1 MKRTK
6 ILFNKYVVLIF
17 IFSLW
22 YTNIFAYQV
31 SKTDGGANIKW
42 FIPDV
47 VYYINPSGDPTNNLS
62 AIQASMQTWTDVA
75 SSDFT
80 FIYGGTTTNASAG
93 TNDGV
98 NIVCFGPMGLT
109 GTLAQNSFWYYT
121 SSGQIIDSDIK
132 FNTSYIWR
140 TDGSP
145 GVYDVQNI
153 GTHEFGHSLS
163 LADLY
168 NAAVD
173 SEKTMYGYG
182 SAGETKRR
190 SLHQDDI
197 DGITY
202 LYPDTTP
209 PVGTITINSGDIYTK
224 YTSVTLTLS
233 CTDTGGNCVQ
243 MQFSNDNTNWSSPE
257 AHVTTKEWTLS
268 SGDGISKLYVKF
280 SDNAGNWSTSYSDT
294 IILDTIAPVTT
305 ASPTGGTYS
314 SAQSVTLFC
323 NDVTGSGC
331 GNIYYT
337 TDGTTPTTSSPHY
350 STPINISANT
360 TLNFFAV
367 DSAGNKEFVKAVTYI
382 FVIPLTVTT
391 SSLPVGIVGN
401 LFNRTLIATGG
412 IPPYIWSITSGNLP
426 DGLNLNSSTGVISGL
441 PTTEGSYNFVVQITD
456 TVASTAIKNLSIII
470 YLSQDLP
477 VKVSSSYYSS
487 VQDAYDACSDGDTIQ
502 IQDANIF
509 EDLVFDRDISITL
522 KGGYNSNFTSNASY
536 TTIHGT
542 MTFEYGTVEV
552 ENIIVQ

>member
-31 SKTDGGANIKW
+31 SKTAGGADIKW

-47 VYYINPSGDPTNNLS
+47 VYYINPSGGPTNNLS
-62 AIQASMQTWTDVA
+62 AIRASMQIWTDVA

-80 FIYGGTTTNASAG
+80 FIYGGTTTSASAG

-109 GTLAQNSFWYYT
+109 GTLAQNSFWYYP
-121 SSGQIIDSDIK
+121 SSGHIIDSDIQ

-140 TDGSP
+140 IDGSP

-168 NAAVD
+168 NAVD

-233 CTDTGGNCVQ
+233 CTDTGGNCAQ

-268 SGDGISKLYVKF
+268 SGDGTKTVYLKF

-314 SAQSVTLFC
+314 SAQSVTLSC

-391 SSLPVGIVGN
+391 SSLPAGIVGN
-401 LFNRTLIATGG
+401 PYNRTLIAMGG

>member
-31 SKTDGGANIKW
+31 SKTAGGADIKW

-47 VYYINPSGDPTNNLS
+47 VYYINPSGGPTNNLS
-62 AIQASMQTWTDVA
+62 AIRASMQTWTDVA

-80 FIYGGTTTNASAG
+80 FIDGGTTANASAG

-109 GTLAQNSFWYYT
+109 GTLAQNSFWYYP
-121 SSGQIIDSDIK
+121 SSGHIIDSDIQ

-140 TDGSP
+140 IDGSP

-168 NAAVD
+168 NAVD
-173 SEKTMYGYG
+173 SEKTMYSYG
-182 SAGETKRR
+182 SAGETKKR

-209 PVGTITINSGDIYTK
+209 LVGTITINSGDIYTK

-233 CTDTGGNCVQ
+233 CTDTGGNCAQ

-268 SGDGISKLYVKF
+268 SGDGTKTVYVKF

-305 ASPTGGTYS
+305 ASPAGGTYS
-314 SAQSVTLFC
+314 SAQSVTLSC
-323 NDVTGSGC
+323 NDGTGSGC

-401 LFNRTLIATGG
+401 PYNRTLIATGG

-522 KGGYNSNFTSNASY
+522 KGGYNSDFTSNASY
-536 TTIHGT
+536 TMIHGT

-552 ENIIVQ
+552 KNIIVQ

>member
-6 ILFNKYVVLIF
+6 ILLNKYIVLIF
-17 IFSLW
+17 IISLW
-22 YTNIFAYQV
+22 HTNIFAYQV
-31 SKTDGGANIKW
+31 SKTPGGADIKW
-42 FIPDV
+42 FIPHAI
-47 VYYINPSGDPTNNLS
+47 YYINPSGGPTNNLS
-62 AIQASMQTWTDVA
+62 AIQASMQTWTDVDT
-75 SSDFT
+75 SDFT

-98 NIVCFGPMGLT
+98 NIVCFGPMGSNS
-109 GTLAQNSFWYYT
+109 TLAQNSFWYDT
-121 SSGQIIDSDIK
+121 NSGRIIDSDIQ

-140 TDGSP
+140 TDGSS
-145 GVYDVQNI
+145 GAYDVQNI

-168 NAAVD
+168 NAAD

-182 SAGETKRR
+182 SAGETKKR

-202 LYPDTTP
+202 LYPDATP
-209 PVGTITINSGDIYTK
+209 PVGTITINSSNIYTR

-233 CTDTGGNCVQ
+233 CSDTGGNCAQ
-243 MQFSNDNTNWSSPE
+243 MQFSNNNTNWSSPE
-257 AHVTTKEWTLS
+257 AYAITKIWTLS
-268 SGDGISKLYVKF
+268 SGDGLKTVYVKF
-280 SDNAGNWSTSYSDT
+280 SDNADNWSNAYSDT
-294 IILDTIAPVTT
+294 IILDTIAPTTT
-305 ASPTGGTYS
+305 ASPSGGTYS
-314 SAQSVTLFC
+314 SAQRITLSC
-323 NDVTGSGC
+323 NDGNGSGC

-337 TDGTTPTTSSPHY
+337 TDGSTPTTTSPVY
-350 STPINISANT
+350 SVPINIFANT
-360 TLNFFAV
+360 TLKFFAF
-367 DSAGNKEFVKAVTYI
+367 DSSGNQEFVKAVTYI

-391 SSLPVGIVGN
+391 SSLPAGIVGN
-401 LFNRTLIATGG
+401 PYNRTLIAMGG

-441 PTTEGSYNFVVQITD
+441 PTTDGSYNFVVQITD
-456 TVASTAIKNLSIII
+456 TVPSTAIKNLSIII

-477 VKVSSSYYSS
+477 VKESSSYYSS
-487 VQDAYDACSDGDTIQ
+487 VQDAYDACSDGNIIQ
-502 IQDANIF
+502 IQDVNIY

-522 KGGYNSNFTSNASY
+522 KGGYNSDFTNNASY

>member
-31 SKTDGGANIKW
+31 SKTAGGADIKW

-47 VYYINPSGDPTNNLS
+47 VYYINPSGGPTNNLS
-62 AIQASMQTWTDVA
+62 AIRASMQTWTDVA

-80 FIYGGTTTNASAG
+80 FIDGGTTANASAG

-109 GTLAQNSFWYYT
+109 GTLAQNSFWYYP
-121 SSGQIIDSDIK
+121 SSGHIIDSDIQ

-140 TDGSP
+140 IDGSP

-168 NAAVD
+168 NAVD
-173 SEKTMYGYG
+173 SEKTMYSYG
-182 SAGETKRR
+182 SAGETKKR

-209 PVGTITINSGDIYTK
+209 LVGTITINSGDIYTK

-233 CTDTGGNCVQ
+233 CTDTGGNCAQ

-268 SGDGISKLYVKF
+268 SGDGTKIVYVKF

-305 ASPTGGTYS
+305 ASPAGSTYS
-314 SAQSVTLFC
+314 SAQSVTLSC
-323 NDVTGSGC
+323 NDGTGSGC

-350 STPINISANT
+350 LTPINISANT

-391 SSLPVGIVGN
+391 SSLPAGIVGKPY
-401 LFNRTLIATGG
+401 NRTLIAMGG

-441 PTTEGSYNFVVQITD
+441 PTTEGSYNFVVQTTD

-502 IQDANIF
+502 IQDANIY
-509 EDLVFDRDISITL
+509 EDLVFDHDISITL
-522 KGGYNSNFTSNASY
+522 KGGYNSDFTSNASY
-536 TTIHGT
+536 TMIHGT

-552 ENIIVQ
+552 KNIIVQ